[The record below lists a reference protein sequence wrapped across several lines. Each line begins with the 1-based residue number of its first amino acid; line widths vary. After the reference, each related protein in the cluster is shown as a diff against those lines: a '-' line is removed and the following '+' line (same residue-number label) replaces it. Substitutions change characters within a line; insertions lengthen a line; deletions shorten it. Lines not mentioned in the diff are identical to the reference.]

1 MPVDNL
7 CNDPSTLLAIA
18 RSQQAHHHLANSATL
33 NQAALSAK
41 DMKLLAEEPEQTL
54 RQHQG
59 SCIVMLPKPRL
70 RGKCAQHVKPPT
82 TLATGAPDCLET
94 LLRPAYMNER
104 IAIRRVVQGT

>member
-7 CNDPSTLLAIA
+7 CNEASTLLAIA
-18 RSQQAHHHLANSATL
+18 RSQQAPHHLANSATL

-41 DMKLLAEEPEQTL
+41 DMKLLAEEPEQKL
-54 RQHQG
+54 RHYQG
-59 SCIVMLPKPRL
+59 SCTVMLPKPRL
-70 RGKCAQHVKPPT
+70 RKCAQHVKPPT

-94 LLRPAYMNER
+94 LLRPAYMDEL